1 MLTFRDFIEHPS
13 DHGDDVGTEPSKAGT
28 SAQPFASVSSKSGA
42 GAPIATSTKPVI
54 KSAPVAS
61 VSAGA
66 SATDITVLSDD
77 TEGNLSR
84 GKDKTKDETDGKQV
98 KESLCTKV
106 WRWFTANKKEGEQKD
121 NVEKDEEQDITGRF
135 IGKEEEITIYPE
147 GIPEQTG
154 KKYVEKLFVDW
165 STNRDWDYHKVYGYF
180 KDKYPRVTTGRPKD
194 PWVRR
199 DNRKE
204 VDSQKGP
211 QDYSRVSSDSEAEAM
226 SSV

>member
-13 DHGDDVGTEPSKAGT
+13 EHGDDVGTGPSKAGT
-28 SAQPFASVSSKSGA
+28 AAQPSASVSSKSRA
-42 GAPIATSTKPVI
+42 GAVI

-77 TEGNLSR
+77 TEENLSR
-84 GKDKTKDETDGKQV
+84 GKHNTKNETDGKQV
-98 KESLCTKV
+98 KESFWRKV
-106 WRWFTANKKEGEQKD
+106 WRWFTKNKEEAEQKD
-121 NVEKDEEQDITGRF
+121 NAEKDEEQGITGRF

-165 STNRDWDYHKVYGYF
+165 PRNRDWDYHKVYGYF
-180 KDKYPRVTTGRPKD
+180 KDKYPRVTTGHPRD
-194 PWVRR
+194 PWVRQ

-204 VDSQKGP
+204 VDSQKAP
-211 QDYSRVSSDSEAEAM
+211 QDYSRLNTDSEGEAM